1 MCKIRALAGRLATGS
16 RSLAFDCCSVIPAAS
31 PLFHICAPASHR
43 RAREGLRLRWREMT
57 ACPICDGVG
66 LVRVMNG
73 AGRWVSRPC
82 ECQQIEREERRI
94 AAAHI
99 PQRYRD
105 CTLDA
110 FDPSYPR
117 ADESLG
123 RALLTARRFVEAYPV
138 DTAGRGLL
146 FVGTAGLGK
155 THLAVGV
162 LQRLVRE
169 RGVKGLFCDY
179 RELLKNIQNSYNPQV
194 KTTELELLKPVFAA
208 EVLVLDDLGAQKPNE
223 WVWDTVA
230 LILNT
235 RYNDRQTTII
245 TTNYLDLPAGAGT
258 KFDKNGVNP
267 AIIDDTLGD
276 RIGDRMRSRLA
287 EMCIRVEMKGE
298 DFRQSVKRARF
309 G

>member
-1 MCKIRALAGRLATGS
+1 
-16 RSLAFDCCSVIPAAS
+16 
-31 PLFHICAPASHR
+31 
-43 RAREGLRLRWREMT
+43 MT
-57 ACPICDGVG
+57 ACSICDGVG
-66 LVRVMNG
+66 LVRVVDS

-82 ECQQIEREERRI
+82 ECQEMQREERRL
-94 AAAHI
+94 AAARI

-117 ADESLG
+117 ADESLS
-123 RALLTARRFVEAYPV
+123 RALLTARKFVDAYPV

-169 RGVKGLFCDY
+169 RGVRGLFCDY

-194 KTTELELLKPVFAA
+194 NTTELELLKPVFAA
-208 EVLVLDDLGAQKPNE
+208 EVLVLDDLGAQKPSE

-235 RYNDRQTTII
+235 RYNDRLTTII
-245 TTNYLDLPAGAGT
+245 TTNYPDLAAGGGSLTDAQR
-258 KFDKNGVNP
+258 
-267 AIIDDTLGD
+267 AAREETLGD

-298 DFRQSVKRARF
+298 DFRQTVKRARF

>member
-1 MCKIRALAGRLATGS
+1 MAV
-16 RSLAFDCCSVIPAAS
+16 CS
-31 PLFHICAPASHR
+31 
-43 RAREGLRLRWREMT
+43 
-57 ACPICDGVG
+57 ICDGVG
-66 LVRVMNG
+66 LVRVVNA

-82 ECQQIEREERRI
+82 ECQELEREARRI
-94 AAAHI
+94 SAANI
-99 PQRYRD
+99 PARYRD
-105 CTLDA
+105 CTLDT
-110 FDPSYPR
+110 FDPSYPK
-117 ADESLG
+117 ADASLN
-123 RALLTARRFVEAYPV
+123 RALRTARTFAETYPV

-146 FVGTAGLGK
+146 FVGAAGLGK

-169 RGVKGLFCDY
+169 RGAKGLFCDY
-179 RELLKNIQNSYNPQV
+179 RELLKKIQNSYNPEV
-194 KTTELELLKPVFAA
+194 RTTELELLKPIFAA

-235 RYNDRQTTII
+235 RYNDKQSTII
-245 TTNYLDLPAGAGT
+245 TTNYPDLPAGAGV
-258 KFDKNGVNP
+258 KIDKSGAKA
-267 AIIDDTLGD
+267 AILEDTLGD

-287 EMCIRVEMKGE
+287 EMCVRVEMQGD

>member
-1 MCKIRALAGRLATGS
+1 VCT
-16 RSLAFDCCSVIPAAS
+16 
-31 PLFHICAPASHR
+31 
-43 RAREGLRLRWREMT
+43 
-57 ACPICDGVG
+57 ICDGVG
-66 LVRVMNG
+66 LVRVVSASG
-73 AGRWVSRPC
+73 LWVSRAC
-82 ECQQIEREERRI
+82 ECQEMLKEERRL

-99 PQRYRD
+99 PERYRQYD
-105 CTLDA
+105 LDGYEIIRGA
-110 FDPSYPR
+110 DPSLR
-117 ADESLG
+117 
-123 RALLTARRFVEAYPV
+123 RALMTARKFVEAYPV
-138 DTAGRGLL
+138 DTAGKGLL
-146 FVGTAGLGK
+146 FTGSIGVGK

-194 KTTELELLKPVFAA
+194 NTTELELLKPVFAA

-245 TTNYLDLPAGAGT
+245 TTNYPDLAAGGGAQT
-258 KFDKNGVNP
+258 E
-267 AIIDDTLGD
+267 AERAAREQTLGD

-287 EMCIRVEMKGE
+287 EMCVRVEMTGE
-298 DFRQSVKRARF
+298 DFRQTVKRARF